1 MARALSD
8 YPELAR
14 HMDGPGRD
22 PKDMEP
28 VRPMRRAVPV
38 DPTWTLARYIA
49 LLSRPEL
56 GRGPQE
62 VEAER

>member
-8 YPELAR
+8 YPELAQY
-14 HMDGPGRD
+14 MDGPGRD
-22 PKDMEP
+22 PKDTEP
-28 VRPMRRAVPV
+28 VRPMRRADPL
-38 DPTWTLARYIA
+38 DPTWMLARWIE
-49 LLSRPEL
+49 LRSRPGL